1 MPTTHET
8 TAAIELAPPGDRP
21 ANLAAPPPAA
31 RAGRPLL
38 VPPAEVLD
46 HIRRLARSDRG
57 LFRVDHTHPTLYARA
72 RRLYGSW
79 AAAVAAAGLDY
90 RRTVEDA
97 RRRSIENRVR
107 ERRRARR
114 AGAAPLRR

>member
-8 TAAIELAPPGDRP
+8 TAAIELAPPNERP
-21 ANLAAPPPAA
+21 ASAAPLAPAS
-31 RAGRPLL
+31 RPGRPLL
-38 VPPAEVLD
+38 VPPSEVLE
-46 HIRRLARSDRG
+46 HIRRLARRDRG

-72 RRLYGSW
+72 RRLFGTW

-90 RRTVEDA
+90 RRALEDA
-97 RRRSIENRVR
+97 RQRSVENRVR

-114 AGAAPLRR
+114 RARGR